1 MAIDALE
8 RFGIREEQKFPFLG
22 KDRRD
27 AKRRLPGDAGYDPRT
42 LYLPPHFLNK
52 LTGGQRQ
59 WWEFKSKHMDKVLF
73 FKMGKFY
80 EIFEM
85 DAHIGVKELDLQYM
99 KVNIYYTFDFPPFS
113 VFFC

>member
-1 MAIDALE
+1 MMIKKKKVGFPFGDFGSKPVKPVTQEEPKNVVDGMAIDALE

-52 LTGGQRQ
+52 LTGGQ
-59 WWEFKSKHMDKVLF
+59 
-73 FKMGKFY
+73 
-80 EIFEM
+80 
-85 DAHIGVKELDLQYM
+85 
-99 KVNIYYTFDFPPFS
+99 VNILTFNNAW
-113 VFFC
+113 